1 MPQDW
6 CLADGSQIPK
16 EKNSIGIGN
25 FRPIPLLN
33 VEGKILFGVVAS
45 RMTNFLMDNE
55 FIDTPGI
62 QGFPGYLEHA
72 KMIWNSIRMAKQGQR
87 ELHVVWLHLSNAYGS
102 VPHDLIYRYFDFFY
116 IPEKIKGLLD
126 LLSLHALY
134 YPALHHQLA
143 SAGGW
148 CHDGLSHFSTPCHH
162 VHGDAAPGSQRCN

>member
-1 MPQDW
+1 MLGELTVLLQRAWKEDLVPQDW

-33 VEGKILFGVVAS
+33 VEGKIFFGVIAS

-62 QGFPGYLEHA
+62 PGFPGFLEHA
-72 KMIWNSIRMAKQGQR
+72 KMIWNSIRMAKQDQR
-87 ELHVVWLHLSNAYGS
+87 ELHVVWLHLANAYGS

-116 IPEKIKGLLD
+116 IPEKIKGLLRKYFD
-126 LLSLHALY
+126 SAFTRFTTQRYTTNWQALEV
-134 YPALHHQLA
+134 
-143 SAGGW
+143 GVMMG
-148 CHDGLSHFSTPCHH
+148 
-162 VHGDAAPGSQRCN
+162 